1 MSLAAGGQGLHG
13 GQQGDDWAYRRGD
26 PGEGDGGG
34 RESVSSGGYNHAAL
48 TLSDRR
54 CSSSVH
60 QFVSLEVAGRRDPR
74 NDWADGPGG
83 GTNKSVTCHASRAD
97 PLRSLTHRPKQSL
110 QFRTAMFVGIL
121 TSA

>member
-1 MSLAAGGQGLHG
+1 M
-13 GQQGDDWAYRRGD
+13 
-26 PGEGDGGG
+26 
-34 RESVSSGGYNHAAL
+34 L

-60 QFVSLEVAGRRDPR
+60 QFVSLEVAGGRDPR

-83 GTNKSVTCHASRAD
+83 GTNKSVTKRVTCHVPTS
-97 PLRSLTHRPKQSL
+97 PLTHRPEQSLPWSL
-110 QFRTAMFVGIL
+110 QFRTAMFVGLL